1 MLTFHEDENKK
12 KSGIIEK
19 GKASKRFKMSSTK
32 RQKPPS
38 RGVIRSPR
46 GSIQIQNYDRI
57 DLGSKTF

>member
-1 MLTFHEDENKK
+1 MLFFDK
-12 KSGIIEK
+12 IIEK

-38 RGVIRSPR
+38 RGVIRPPR